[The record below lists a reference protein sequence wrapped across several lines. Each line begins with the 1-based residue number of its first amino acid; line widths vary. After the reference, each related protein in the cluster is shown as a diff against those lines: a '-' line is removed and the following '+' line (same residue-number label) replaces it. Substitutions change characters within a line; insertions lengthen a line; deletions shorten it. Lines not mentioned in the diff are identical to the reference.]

1 MIYSLRGVLR
11 TLTENQRAVL
21 DVGGVG
27 YEIYLPAFVHQEFTR
42 RGANIGDEVEFEIYY
57 HVTERQPRPILVGF
71 LDAFQ
76 KAFFE
81 RIITVEG
88 IGPLKAITALDM
100 PPTDAIRAIEAGDV
114 GTISQMPG
122 IGQRVAQKVIA
133 TLQGKMGFADLP
145 IPDTGT
151 GSATFA
157 TPNVQAEAIQ
167 ALIALQYRANEAR
180 RTVNEIVQSNPESA
194 KDVESILR
202 EVFRHTQRARDDK

>member
-1 MIYSLRGVLR
+1 MIYSLRGALR

-27 YEIYLPAFVHQEFTR
+27 YEVLLPAFVHQEFVR

-88 IGPLKAITALDM
+88 IGPLKAIAALDM
-100 PPTDAIRAIEAGDV
+100 SPADAIRAIEAGDV
-114 GTISQMPG
+114 GTISQLPG
-122 IGQRVAQKVIA
+122 IGQRVAQKIIA
-133 TLQGKMGFADLP
+133 TLQGKMGFGDLP
-145 IPDTGT
+145 APDVRTGAAVT
-151 GSATFA
+151 TA
-157 TPNVQAEAIQ
+157 PNVQAEAIQ

-180 RTVNEIVQSNPESA
+180 RTVNEIVQAKPEAA

-202 EVFRHTQRARDDK
+202 EVFRRKQQPADDR

>member
-1 MIYSLRGVLR
+1 MIYSLRGALR

-88 IGPLKAITALDM
+88 IGPLKAISALDM
-100 PPTDAIRAIEAGDV
+100 PPADAIRAIEAGDV
-114 GTISQMPG
+114 GTISQLPG
-122 IGQRVAQKVIA
+122 IGQRVAQKIIA

-145 IPDTGT
+145 MPDAGA
-151 GSATFA
+151 GAKVGE
-157 TPNVQAEAIQ
+157 PNVQAEAIQ

-180 RTVNEIVQSNPESA
+180 RTVNEIMQSNPEAA

-202 EVFRHTQRARDDK
+202 EVFRHKQQPADDR